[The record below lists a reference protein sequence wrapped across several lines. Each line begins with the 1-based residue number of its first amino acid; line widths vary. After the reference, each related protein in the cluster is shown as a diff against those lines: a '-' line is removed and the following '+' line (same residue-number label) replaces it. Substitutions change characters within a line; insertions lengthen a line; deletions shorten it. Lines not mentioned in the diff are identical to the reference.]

1 MKLTS
6 NDFARLRWSLV
17 FLALAL
23 LAGTAMVWFLQQ
35 LVGRAEQNERQLS
48 VQQKDIRGRLVHARE
63 EEQAIRDRIGR
74 YRHILASGLIDQE
87 ERLRWVEQIA
97 RIKAA
102 RRLLDVQYELSPQRP
117 IEEAALPGGP
127 VAGGYEFMASTMK
140 LQLALLHEDD
150 LLGFLDALRA
160 AVRAHL
166 LVRSCAIE
174 RATATSSE
182 RGPAPQLRAE
192 CTIDWVTLREK
203 KS

>member
-35 LVGRAEQNERQLS
+35 LVSRAEQNERQLS

-102 RRLLDVQYELSPQRP
+102 RRLLDVQYELSPQHP
-117 IEEAALPGGP
+117 I
-127 VAGGYEFMASTMK
+127 
-140 LQLALLHEDD
+140 D
-150 LLGFLDALRA
+150 
-160 AVRAHL
+160 
-166 LVRSCAIE
+166 
-174 RATATSSE
+174 
-182 RGPAPQLRAE
+182 
-192 CTIDWVTLREK
+192 
-203 KS
+203 